1 MFIKEDLKILGVSIL
16 KKLCKKKLI
25 QNYSKMKKNE
35 LFEECN
41 KVLAVKIIQ
50 QNFRKYFYRNATDS
64 ITLENVKFPCFI
76 YRVKT
81 GKVFFY
87 DYSSIIKY
95 IMKSGKVIDPN
106 TRNIYTDT
114 ELIRLDTEAKFYFP
128 TKNFKSTYKIKK
140 NETYARR
147 IRNRENEILSFQMR
161 MDEIKASILTIIEDN
176 IMSWNL
182 TESIV
187 IENIEYHNF
196 NSYLNSII
204 HELNILFI
212 NLKSYSEFESNC
224 FKTTFITEI
233 KELNELSEIGDNSSE
248 YFINRISRF

>member
-1 MFIKEDLKILGVSIL
+1 MVFIKSDFKKLNIGIL
-16 KKLCKKKLI
+16 KKLCKKNLI
-25 QNYSKMKKNE
+25 PNYSKMKKNE

-41 KVLAVKIIQ
+41 KVLAVTIIQ
-50 QNFRKYFYRNATDS
+50 QKFRKNFYRNAMDS
-64 ITLENVKFPCFI
+64 ITLENVSYPCFI

-87 DYSSIIKY
+87 DYSSIIRY

-114 ELIRLDTEAKFYFP
+114 ELIRLDTEAKFHFP
-128 TKNFKSTYKIKK
+128 NKNFKSTYKIKK

-187 IENIEYHNF
+187 IENVEYRNF
-196 NSYLNSII
+196 NSYVNSII
-204 HELNILFI
+204 HELKILYL
-212 NLKSYSEFESNC
+212 NLKTYSEFESNC
-224 FKTTFITEI
+224 FKTTFI
-233 KELNELSEIGDNSSE
+233 SEINNFNNSD
-248 YFINRISRF
+248 YFINIISKF

>member
-1 MFIKEDLKILGVSIL
+1 MLLKEDLKVLNINRL

-25 QNYSKMKKNE
+25 PNYSKMKKNE
-35 LFEECN
+35 LFNECN

-50 QNFRKYFYRNATDS
+50 KQFRNHFYRNAMDS

-76 YRVKT
+76 YRVKC
-81 GKVFFY
+81 GKIFFY

-106 TRNIYTDT
+106 TRNEYTDN
-114 ELIRLDTEAKFYFP
+114 ELIRLDNEAKFHFP

-176 IMSWNL
+176 IISWNL
-182 TESIV
+182 TDPII
-187 IENIEYHNF
+187 IENVEYRNF

-224 FKTTFITEI
+224 YKTTFLTEI
-233 KELNELSEIGDNSSE
+233 NTFSEGTSKKYFLNI
-248 YFINRISRF
+248 ISKF